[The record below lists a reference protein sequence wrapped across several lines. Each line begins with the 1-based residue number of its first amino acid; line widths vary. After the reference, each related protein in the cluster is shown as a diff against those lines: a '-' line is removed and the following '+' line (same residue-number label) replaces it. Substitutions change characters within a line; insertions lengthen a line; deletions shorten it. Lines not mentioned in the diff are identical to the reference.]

1 MREYVSLPLFFL
13 TGIVS
18 FILGLPLLEFFR
30 SILRQHILAGEL
42 VVPLLI
48 WPILL
53 GIVLYF
59 VSRSLRTALYG
70 IVLAYIASGAVLSPF
85 YSNLCEIVPYV
96 GLPLSLLIPVLVFI
110 ILIAL
115 SVKFGFVWRATG
127 VSCAAVFLSFFLMF
141 FITATPHYDTLHVSR
156 IEPPTN
162 SIDLTDKLDKY
173 PELQREVENRGAS
186 KHKFGVM
193 EMPPEDYFELK
204 SIVSGYDF
212 VKINDIYYKI
222 GLGKSMG
229 VRRLNTAQNYTSI
242 SEGEMSSYPTIKGLI
257 ASLEERLKETE
268 VENYE
273 RIIFGNG
280 SVSREELLR
289 GAEFVSKFGRQ
300 IKYNGNY
307 YEVLV
312 DIRAN
317 LDEYEYPPNCTEFTE
332 GDLNQYPL
340 LKKGVE
346 EANREDKAFIET
358 DKLNYRR
365 DTGLDAG
372 CIKYKG
378 SYYGI
383 GIMTP

>member
-13 TGIVS
+13 TGVVS
-18 FILGLPLLEFFR
+18 FILGLFLLEFLR
-30 SILRQHILAGEL
+30 GILRQHILAGEL
-42 VVPLLI
+42 VVPLLL

-53 GIVLYF
+53 ALVLYF
-59 VSRSLRTALYG
+59 VSRSLRTAVYG
-70 IVLAYIASGAVLSPF
+70 LVLAYATSGAVLSPF
-85 YSNLCEIVPYV
+85 YSDLREIVPHV
-96 GLPLSLLIPVLVFI
+96 GPPLSLLLPLLVFI

-115 SVKFGFVWRATG
+115 SVRFGFVWRATG
-127 VSCAAVFLSFFLMF
+127 VSCAAVILSFFIMF
-141 FITATPHYDTLHVSR
+141 FITATPHYDTLQISR
-156 IEPPTN
+156 IEAPTN
-162 SIDLTDKLDKY
+162 SIDLTDKLDEY
-173 PELQREVENRGAS
+173 PELQKEVENRATS
-186 KHKFGVM
+186 KPKLGVM
-193 EMPPEDYFELK
+193 EMSPEDYFELE
-204 SIVSGYDF
+204 SVVSGYDF
-212 VKINDIYYKI
+212 VKINDSYYKI

-229 VRRLNTAQNYTSI
+229 VRRLNTAQNYTTV
-242 SEGEMSSYPTIKGLI
+242 SEGEMNSYPTIKGFI

-273 RIIFGNG
+273 RIIHGNG

-289 GAEFVSKFGRQ
+289 GAEFVNKYGRQ

-312 DIRAN
+312 NIRAN
-317 LDEYEYPPNCTEFTE
+317 LDEYEYPPNCTEFSE
-332 GDLNQYPL
+332 EYLNQYPY

-346 EANREDKAFIET
+346 KANREDKAFIET

-383 GIMTP
+383 GVMTP